1 MISQNNVIV
10 DGRVKRKGLRI
21 CLKMKGNGEKLH
33 SGEERHNFND
43 PVICEEKELY
53 IAQWRSPNTNKS
65 EKGENKSYKA
75 LA

>member
-1 MISQNNVIV
+1 MIV

-43 PVICEEKELY
+43 PVLCEEKELY
-53 IAQWRSPNTNKS
+53 IA
-65 EKGENKSYKA
+65 
-75 LA
+75 